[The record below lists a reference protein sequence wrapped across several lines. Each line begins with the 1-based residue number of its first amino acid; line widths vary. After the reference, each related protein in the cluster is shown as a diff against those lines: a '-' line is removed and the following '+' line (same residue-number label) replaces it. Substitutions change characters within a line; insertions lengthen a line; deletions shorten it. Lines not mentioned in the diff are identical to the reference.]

1 METNIKNYELA
12 EQEYA
17 NSFLSIRELSTKYNI
32 PRQTFQG
39 WLLAKG
45 YNIINRRASKSFNV
59 NYFDTINT
67 EEKAYWLGFLFADG
81 ALNQNNKSYNIELS
95 LKIEDSS
102 HVKKFA
108 KAINKNKITDKV
120 YRTRCILGSKH
131 MFDTLISYGC
141 TTRKSLTLK
150 FPNIDIFKDKC
161 LIRHFIRG
169 YFDGDGCISYSN
181 KKHTYPIVCVL
192 GTKDFLDGIQ
202 KIYNSNHKY
211 ANANKDQEI
220 TKQLSFAGSSAIN
233 FMSWLYKDSTIYL
246 ERKFNRYKEFCRL
259 YEESYKSL
267 RSNIGEGCDAN
278 SEITTEAKES
288 VAS

>member
-1 METNIKNYELA
+1 METDIKNYELA
-12 EQEYA
+12 EKEYA
-17 NSFLSIRELSTKYNI
+17 NSSSSIRELSTKYNI

-45 YNIINRRASKSFNV
+45 YNITNRRASKNFNV
-59 NYFDTINT
+59 NYFDIINT

-81 ALNQNNKSYNIELS
+81 ALTQNNKSYHIELS

-108 KAINKNKITDKV
+108 KAINKDKIIDKI

-131 MFDTLISYGC
+131 LFNTLTNYGC
-141 TTRKSLTLK
+141 TIRKSLTLK
-150 FPNIDIFKDKC
+150 FPNINIFKNEN

-181 KKHTYPIVCVL
+181 KEHTYPIVTVL
-192 GTKDFLDGIQ
+192 GTREFLDGIQ

-211 ANANKDQEI
+211 SNANKNQEI
-220 TKQLSFAGSSAIN
+220 TKQLSFSGKSAIN
-233 FMSWLYKDSTIYL
+233 FMHWLYKDSKIYL
-246 ERKFNRYKEFCRL
+246 ERKFNRYKECCRL
-259 YEESYKSL
+259 YE
-267 RSNIGEGCDAN
+267 
-278 SEITTEAKES
+278 
-288 VAS
+288 